1 MTQTQPVLP
10 LLTRIQAGE
19 EDALL
24 QLHDRYVNLV
34 YSVAYRVLEHQQD
47 AEEVTQDVFMRL
59 WHKSALYDPEKGSFT
74 TWLLTITR
82 RLALNRVR
90 HRTRHQAPQKTFS
103 LDEHPQVWEDRLV
116 HEDLSE
122 LQMVLLSA
130 LDQLSTEQQQAIQ
143 LAYFRGM
150 TQADIAQHLDRPLGT
165 VKSHIR
171 LGMQKLREIWMAD
184 QPAQSAS
191 SET

>member
-1 MTQTQPVLP
+1 MTQTPSLTS

-24 QLHDRYVNLV
+24 ALHDRYVNLV
-34 YSVAYRVLEHQQD
+34 YSVAFRVLEHQQD
-47 AEEVTQDVFMRL
+47 AEEVTQDVFIRL
-59 WHKSALYDPEKGSFT
+59 WRKSEMYDPEKGKFT
-74 TWLLTITR
+74 TWLLTMTR

-90 HRTRHQAPQKTFS
+90 HRTRHQPLQKTLS
-103 LDEHPQVWEDRLV
+103 LDEHPHMWEDQLV

-122 LQMVLLSA
+122 LQLVLLSA
-130 LDQLSTEQQQAIQ
+130 LDQLSTQQQQAIQ

-150 TQADIAQHLDRPLGT
+150 TQADIAHHLDRPLGT

-171 LGMQKLREIWMAD
+171 LGMQKLREIWLAD
-184 QPAQSAS
+184 QTAQAGS
-191 SET
+191 SE